1 MRSGCEG
8 EFGVVGD
15 LGRYGGYFAGYS
27 VCGVSRLEFGGRG
40 SFGGEFGVILLGI
53 FLRCLRNR
61 LRMFGEEIS
70 RLGRFLRGLGNLSGG

>member
-1 MRSGCEG
+1 MG
-8 EFGVVGD
+8 EIF
-15 LGRYGGYFAGYS
+15 
-27 VCGVSRLEFGGRG
+27 CGVWGMGYGVFEGLEFGGG
-40 SFGGEFGVILLGI
+40 GYFGGEFGVILLGI